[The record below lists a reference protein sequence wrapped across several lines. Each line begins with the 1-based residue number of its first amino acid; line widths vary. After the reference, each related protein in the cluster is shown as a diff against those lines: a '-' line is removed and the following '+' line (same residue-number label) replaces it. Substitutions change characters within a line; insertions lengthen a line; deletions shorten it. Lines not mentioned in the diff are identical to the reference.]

1 MEGSEISII
10 MSSPGSKFK
19 LTNDFLKCPRFC
31 RWMRGCCFEMSPIS
45 AEAKFPKVV
54 HHQKWPAKSLVSVG
68 SIRNLEHHMR
78 SIYIYTYIYQI
89 SYILNL
95 SNSKVCLFFF
105 WLLLLCHKIW
115 DRSAAYG
122 SPSRGGTTFVGDP
135 MVREPRG
142 DGPTR
147 ECLDLQIGLMWL
159 MVTYIY
165 MKLWAKMMMINRY
178 QWLY

>member
-1 MEGSEISII
+1 VPSFLQMDAGLLFRDEPNISWSQIPKSGSPPEMASKIS
-10 MSSPGSKFK
+10 
-19 LTNDFLKCPRFC
+19 CFC
-31 RWMRGCCFEMSPIS
+31 W
-45 AEAKFPKVV
+45 VY
-54 HHQKWPAKSLVSVG
+54 QKSWTSYEK
-68 SIRNLEHHMR
+68 H
-78 SIYIYTYIYQI
+78 IYIHIYIYQI

-95 SNSKVCLFFF
+95 SKSKVCLFFF

-115 DRSAAYG
+115 DRSAADG

-159 MVTYIY
+159 MVTYIHIWNCGRKWWWL
-165 MKLWAKMMMINRY
+165 MVINGY
-178 QWLY
+178 INGD